1 MSQLPANLTS
11 LFPDKRPTPF
21 LGSHMTYEQIDRYGL
36 FEGLET
42 YLRLMREKRNFF
54 LSKTDWIMRPET
66 NISIEEK
73 EQWKTYRQELRD
85 VPQNF
90 SIYNKVTWPEIPL
103 VERLWNKQ

>member
-1 MSQLPANLTS
+1 
-11 LFPDKRPTPF
+11 
-21 LGSHMTYEQIDRYGL
+21 
-36 FEGLET
+36 
-42 YLRLMREKRNFF
+42 
-54 LSKTDWIMRPET
+54 MRPET